1 MGRLTPLLLLC
12 AIISACSKP
21 NEVENP
27 DQAVVVEAYLTPGR
41 DPLVKLRNT
50 LPPEQFFEGLEDT
63 LTEAEVRILVDDQT
77 FVLSEIPAGSGLYSI
92 SSATLP
98 IVSGKTYTLEV
109 DSPDASPVRAR
120 TTVPFTAEVTAV
132 VGDTITYQQSFSQ
145 GFGSLQH
152 PGEFFWNKSENA
164 AGYII
169 IVEAVEVMSLPIS
182 AEPLTADLDSLVSL
196 RERLE
201 GQASADSLTALDRR
215 IADLRLFFQDNI
227 SLVRASGDT
236 IRWLRDRQQEDWDDI
251 EGKDWT
257 EGRKWRERRGN
268 LFSQRKIDYW
278 VPVDT
283 LRSDFWWLGVRFEGE
298 YQIRLQSVDQNYFE
312 LLFNL
317 FQRRIG
323 QRRRQRPRVP
333 RGWRIGRVRLL
344 CRRQLSRLDSQGR
357 EWIDYEDC
365 DRRRLLTGLTAADS
379 WKEVHLAVAGNLAPH
394 PLVVDLSIHRHGHPW
409 F

>member
-27 DQAVVVEAYLTPGR
+27 DQAVVVEAYLTPAR

-164 AGYII
+164 TGYVI

-215 IADLRLFFQDNI
+215 IADQPFSTANRAATATTAPCSTWMADWACSALMPKTAF
-227 SLVRASGDT
+227 ASG
-236 IRWLRDRQQEDWDDI
+236 
-251 EGKDWT
+251 
-257 EGRKWRERRGN
+257 
-268 LFSQRKIDYW
+268 
-278 VPVDT
+278 
-283 LRSDFWWLGVRFEGE
+283 
-298 YQIRLQSVDQNYFE
+298 
-312 LLFNL
+312 
-317 FQRRIG
+317 
-323 QRRRQRPRVP
+323 
-333 RGWRIGRVRLL
+333 
-344 CRRQLSRLDSQGR
+344 
-357 EWIDYEDC
+357 
-365 DRRRLLTGLTAADS
+365 
-379 WKEVHLAVAGNLAPH
+379 LAGARM
-394 PLVVDLSIHRHGHPW
+394 D
-409 F
+409 

>member
-1 MGRLTPLLLLC
+1 MGRLTLLLLC
-12 AIISACSKP
+12 AICSACSKP

-27 DQAVVVEAYLTPGR
+27 DQTVVVEAYLTPGR

-77 FVLSEIPAGSGLYSI
+77 FVLSEMPTGSGLYSI
-92 SSATLP
+92 SASTLA
-98 IVSGKTYTLEV
+98 VESGKTYTLEV
-109 DSPDASPVRAR
+109 DSPDSRQVRAR

-132 VGDTITYQQSFSQ
+132 VGDTITYQQSFSE

-164 AGYII
+164 AGYVI
-169 IVEAVEVMSLPIS
+169 IVEAVEVRSLPIS
-182 AEPLTADLDSLVSL
+182 AEPLTADLDTLVAL
-196 RERLE
+196 REQLE
-201 GQASADSLTALDRR
+201 GEASADSLAALDRQ
-215 IADLRLFFQDNI
+215 IEELRRFFEENI

-257 EGRKWRERRGN
+257 EGKKWRDRRGQ

-298 YQIRLQSVDQNYFE
+298 YQVRLQSVDQNYFDYFSTF
-312 LLFNL
+312 FNGESGSDGDNGPVFHVDGGL
-317 FQRRIG
+317 GVFGSYAEDSFRVLTRR
-323 QRRRQRPRVP
+323 
-333 RGWRIGRVRLL
+333 
-344 CRRQLSRLDSQGR
+344 S
-357 EWIDYEDC
+357 EN
-365 DRRRLLTGLTAADS
+365 GLTMKIATEATRGR
-379 WKEVHLAVAGNLAPH
+379 AN
-394 PLVVDLSIHRHGHPW
+394 RR
-409 F
+409 